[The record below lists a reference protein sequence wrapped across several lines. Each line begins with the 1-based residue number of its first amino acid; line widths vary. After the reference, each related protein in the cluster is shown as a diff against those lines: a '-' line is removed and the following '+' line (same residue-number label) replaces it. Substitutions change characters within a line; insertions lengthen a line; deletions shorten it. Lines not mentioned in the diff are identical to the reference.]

1 MTMALLKSVNDVPG
15 VDFYEHRDQLYYNKY
30 EYRARFYLVGVRY
43 TWYIKDNI
51 QELIDKLNAPAVG
64 YSYVTGISDRD
75 EIKENIPKLKKFLHW
90 RNEIKKKKNST
101 IRVEHNTVAVFSNDL
116 QELHDI
122 TNIIPDIEIDITQ
135 AQTSNFVGVKYFVRK
150 PKHSYRVYLK
160 SRRVEGS
167 FAEDLHELFKK
178 NKKLYPCPALNHW
191 AKGSIS
197 SSNQHSWKYRF
208 SSSIHFIEYDD
219 ESVLSYLAILH
230 GDMLGKRYK
239 LEKRPDPI

>member
-1 MTMALLKSVNDVPG
+1 MALLKSVNDVPG

-51 QELIDKLNAPAVG
+51 QELVDRLNAPAVG
-64 YSYVTGISDRD
+64 YSYVNGETNRD
-75 EIKENIPKLKKFLHW
+75 EIKENIPKLTKFLHW

-101 IRVEHNTVAVFSNDL
+101 IRVEHNTVAVFSNNL
-116 QELHDI
+116 QELRDI

-135 AQTSNFVGVKYFVRK
+135 AQTSNFVGVRYFVRK

-178 NKKLYPCPALNHW
+178 NNKLYPCFSLKQW
-191 AKGSIS
+191 AKGSINS
-197 SSNQHSWKYRF
+197 QQVSWRYRF
-208 SSSIHFIEYDD
+208 SSATHFIDYDD
-219 ESVLSYLAILH
+219 ESTLSYLALLH

>member
-1 MTMALLKSVNDVPG
+1 MTMALLKSVENIPG

-30 EYRARFYLVGVRY
+30 EYRARFYLIGVRY
-43 TWYIKDNI
+43 TWYIKDDI
-51 QELIDKLNAPAVG
+51 QELINRLDAPAVG
-64 YSYVTGISDRD
+64 YNFNRAANDRD
-75 EIKENIPKLKKFLHW
+75 EIRENIPKLEKFLHW

-101 IRVEHNTVAVFSNDL
+101 IRIEHNTVAVFSNDL
-116 QELHDI
+116 QELHNI
-122 TNIIPDIEIDITQ
+122 TNIIPEIEIDITQ
-135 AQTSNFVGVKYFVRK
+135 AQTSNYVGIKYFMRK
-150 PKHSYRVYLK
+150 PRHSYRVYLK

-178 NKKLYPCPALNHW
+178 NKKLYPCPALKHW
-191 AKGSIS
+191 AKGSVNN
-197 SSNQHSWKYRF
+197 NQVSWKYRF

>member
-1 MTMALLKSVNDVPG
+1 MALLKSVENIPG
-15 VDFYEHRDQLYYNKY
+15 VNFYEHRDQLYYNKY

-90 RNEIKKKKNST
+90 RNEIKKKKNSI
-101 IRVEHNTVAVFSNDL
+101 IRVEHNTVAVFSNNL

-135 AQTSNFVGVKYFVRK
+135 AQTSNFVGVRYFVRK

-160 SRRVEGS
+160 SRRIEGS
-167 FAEDLHELFKK
+167 FAKDLHELFKK
-178 NKKLYPCPALNHW
+178 NKKLYPCDSLKLW
-191 AKGSIS
+191 AKGSEGNI
-197 SSNQHSWKYRF
+197 NMWRYRF
-208 SSSIHFIEYDD
+208 SSATHFIDYDD
-219 ESVLSYLAILH
+219 ESTLSYLAILY

-239 LEKRPDPI
+239 LEKRPDPV

>member
-1 MTMALLKSVNDVPG
+1 
-15 VDFYEHRDQLYYNKY
+15 LYN
-30 EYRARFYLVGVRY
+30 
-43 TWYIKDNI
+43 
-51 QELIDKLNAPAVG
+51 
-64 YSYVTGISDRD
+64 
-75 EIKENIPKLKKFLHW
+75 
-90 RNEIKKKKNST
+90 
-101 IRVEHNTVAVFSNDL
+101 
-116 QELHDI
+116 I
-122 TNIIPDIEIDITQ
+122 TNIIPEIEIDITQ
-135 AQTSNFVGVKYFVRK
+135 AQTSNYVGIKYFMRK
-150 PKHSYRVYLK
+150 PRHSYRVYLK

>member
-1 MTMALLKSVNDVPG
+1 MWVNINIMNGQSAAKAYKPQKMIKPGTIFNKIKVIDFAYSAKS
-15 VDFYEHRDQLYYNKY
+15 RAYYFT
-30 EYRARFYLVGVRY
+30 ECITCGAGSIRRMDH
-43 TWYIKDNI
+43 IKTN
-51 QELIDKLNAPAVG
+51 
-64 YSYVTGISDRD
+64 RD

-116 QELHDI
+116 QELRDI

-135 AQTSNFVGVKYFVRK
+135 AQTSNFVGVRYFVRK

-178 NKKLYPCPALNHW
+178 NNKLYPCFSLKQW
-191 AKGSIS
+191 AKGSINS
-197 SSNQHSWKYRF
+197 QQVSWRYRF
-208 SSSIHFIEYDD
+208 SSATHFIDYDD
-219 ESVLSYLAILH
+219 ESTLSYLALLH

>member
-1 MTMALLKSVNDVPG
+1 MTMALLKSVENIPG

-30 EYRARFYLVGVRY
+30 EYRARFYLIGVRY
-43 TWYIKDNI
+43 TWYIKDDI
-51 QELIDKLNAPAVG
+51 QELINRLDAPAVG
-64 YSYVTGISDRD
+64 YNFNRAANDRD
-75 EIKENIPKLKKFLHW
+75 EIRENIPKLEKFLHW

-101 IRVEHNTVAVFSNDL
+101 IRIEHNTVAVFSNDL
-116 QELHDI
+116 QELHNI
-122 TNIIPDIEIDITQ
+122 TNIIPEIEIDITQ
-135 AQTSNFVGVKYFVRK
+135 AQTSNYVGIKHFMRK

-178 NKKLYPCPALNHW
+178 NKKLYPCPALKHW
-191 AKGSIS
+191 AKGSVNN
-197 SSNQHSWKYRF
+197 NQVSWKYRF

>member
-1 MTMALLKSVNDVPG
+1 MALLKSVENIPG
-15 VDFYEHRDQLYYNKY
+15 VNFYEHRDQLYYNKY

-75 EIKENIPKLKKFLHW
+75 EIKENIPKLKKYLHW
-90 RNEIKKKKNST
+90 RNEIKKKKNSI
-101 IRVEHNTVAVFSNDL
+101 IRVEHNTVAVFSNNL

-135 AQTSNFVGVKYFVRK
+135 AQTSNFVGVRYFVRK

-160 SRRVEGS
+160 SRRIEGS
-167 FAEDLHELFKK
+167 FAKDLHELFKK
-178 NKKLYPCPALNHW
+178 NKKLYPCDSLKLW
-191 AKGSIS
+191 AKGSEGNI
-197 SSNQHSWKYRF
+197 NMWRYRF
-208 SSSIHFIEYDD
+208 SSATHFIDYDD
-219 ESVLSYLAILH
+219 ESTLSYLAILY

-239 LEKRPDPI
+239 LEKRPDPV